1 MKLQSADV
9 KRVNLKSTQQPR
21 PMTKTWYMI
30 HQQLDNLESANR
42 TQHLQEVL
50 FSKLA
55 RSRTHVTSC
64 KYVYSKLVFM
74 CNRFVGVA
82 SVLQQKQAEKANF
95 HVTCSIAHVADI
107 CDIMIYLL

>member
-1 MKLQSADV
+1 MKLQNADV

-30 HQQLDNLESANR
+30 HQELDNLESANR

-50 FSKLA
+50 FSKLV

-82 SVLQQKQAEKANF
+82 LVVQQKQTDEANF
-95 HVTCSIAHVADI
+95 RITGSISH
-107 CDIMIYLL
+107 MYHKYMTS